1 MVTPDST
8 APARQLPPVV
18 ETAVASM
25 ALVIAGGIFLA
36 AYLPRQAPLPIP
48 IALISLAA
56 VFLLAAVVMLTRL
69 SDFAWDRFFQVSGWA
84 LAAYVVIAGMLE
96 YVLLVDQTR
105 GALLLLMTIT
115 LSIFALDIPIV
126 LGFSVAR
133 HQEVAG
139 PARS

>member
-1 MVTPDST
+1 MSEQGS
-8 APARQLPPVV
+8 APVRQLPPVV
-18 ETAVASM
+18 ETAVGSI

-48 IALISLAA
+48 VALISLAA
-56 VFLLAAVVMLTRL
+56 VLLLAAVVMLTRIGE
-69 SDFAWDRFFQVSGWA
+69 FAWDRFFQVSGWA

-115 LSIFALDIPIV
+115 LTIFALDIPII

-133 HQEVAG
+133 HQELPSGSQV
-139 PARS
+139 